1 MSGLYEDKV
10 KVDVQFK
17 DNKII
22 AHYENSAQMYKK
34 TMKYNVEKLIQNL
47 VDENELQTAVMASI
61 MIRNKDPKII
71 TLEFIE
77 PFLVCY
83 KEMLKAMGLTFIS
96 TNLSFNAKLIEA
108 IPSPMYTF

>member
-34 TMKYNVEKLIQNL
+34 TMKYNIEKLIQNL

-71 TLEFIE
+71 TL
-77 PFLVCY
+77 
-83 KEMLKAMGLTFIS
+83 
-96 TNLSFNAKLIEA
+96 
-108 IPSPMYTF
+108 